1 MAALMCLVNKGISNM
16 RIKRSFRVMVTKN
29 DTDFHSKTTVSS
41 IHTSTATQTLPSHP
55 HARWACPPLYLVVLL
70 MFLRLTHQ
78 WEEDD
83 ITY

>member
-1 MAALMCLVNKGISNM
+1 MAALMCLVNKSIPNM

-55 HARWACPPLYLVVLL
+55 HARWACPPLYLAVLL
-70 MFLRLTHQ
+70 VFLRLTHQ
-78 WEEDD
+78 WEEND

>member
-55 HARWACPPLYLVVLL
+55 HARWACLSLHLVVLL

-78 WEEDD
+78 WEEND